1 MRWLR
6 DGDANTQLF
15 HAVANGRRAK
25 NFIGTV
31 KVGHQVITDQLGKEQ
46 AFFSAYQSLLGRI
59 LNRDCTIDL
68 AEIGL
73 RSTNLAHLDGDFS
86 EQEVWD
92 AIKEISID
100 RAPGPD
106 RFIGAFYRRAWPVI
120 KPDVM
125 AALWKLQQGNGK
137 GFGKLNGALI
147 SLIAKRADAIDVG
160 GFRPISLIHSFAKLF
175 SKLLENRLRP
185 HMDDLISANQSAFIR
200 GRCLHDNFMLVR
212 QLARKFHAMK
222 VNGVP
227 LKLDISRAFDS
238 IFWSFLLEV
247 LRHMGFSKL

>member
-1 MRWLR
+1 MRSAAKHLQAWGQRSVGNVKIKIAIANILIFRFDQEQDRRRLSDDELWLRRTLKQMVLSLSSLERTIARQRSRMRWLR

-59 LNRDCTIDL
+59 LNRDCTIVL

-92 AIKEISID
+92 AIKEMSID
-100 RAPGPD
+100 RVPGPD
-106 RFIGAFYRRAWPVI
+106 RFIGAFY
-120 KPDVM
+120 
-125 AALWKLQQGNGK
+125 
-137 GFGKLNGALI
+137 
-147 SLIAKRADAIDVG
+147 
-160 GFRPISLIHSFAKLF
+160 
-175 SKLLENRLRP
+175 
-185 HMDDLISANQSAFIR
+185 
-200 GRCLHDNFMLVR
+200 
-212 QLARKFHAMK
+212 
-222 VNGVP
+222 
-227 LKLDISRAFDS
+227 
-238 IFWSFLLEV
+238 
-247 LRHMGFSKL
+247 